1 MTAPDQYCI
10 NVKKL
15 LSIRRRPHMTQS
27 GHRADQNL
35 CSAAIDKRP
44 NSAQAVPITDCAPI
58 RRLWLRDAS
67 CSRLRNG
74 REQMTDIDRYREGAE
89 YSAHRAREVG
99 IDEIRQIW
107 LLIERSYRFLV
118 QREERVARVESDAFE
133 G

>member
-1 MTAPDQYCI
+1 
-10 NVKKL
+10 
-15 LSIRRRPHMTQS
+15 
-27 GHRADQNL
+27 
-35 CSAAIDKRP
+35 
-44 NSAQAVPITDCAPI
+44 
-58 RRLWLRDAS
+58 
-67 CSRLRNG
+67 
-74 REQMTDIDRYREGAE
+74 MTDIDRYRQGAE